1 MPFMAIDKKDP
12 EPGPASATLISAL
25 QHMLRPLVRLLLANG
40 VGYST
45 MMETLKSVFVRV
57 AEEEFRIAGKAQT
70 DSRISLLTGVHR
82 KDVKRLRN
90 GSAAPLRQSEH
101 ASLSAQ
107 LFALWTGT
115 PGYLDASGQPKPLP
129 RLAGKAAGPS
139 FESLVVSV
147 SKDIRPRAVLD
158 EWLRIGAA
166 ELDLDDC
173 VRLNMEAF
181 IPKKGIEE
189 KLYYFGHNMH
199 DHMAAVTHNLTGGT
213 PPYLDRCAYYGQLS
227 EASVAE
233 LAAAAQKAGMQALQ
247 GVNRHALELK
257 TSDSGKADAR
267 HRMTF
272 GIYFYSAEEAP
283 ARDRDA

>member
-1 MPFMAIDKKDP
+1 MAIDKKDP

-45 MMETLKSVFVRV
+45 MVETLKSVFVRV

-115 PGYLDASGQPKPLP
+115 PGYLDVSGQPKPLP
-129 RLAGKAAGPS
+129 RLAGKADGPS

-173 VRLNMEAF
+173 VRLNTEAF

-213 PPYLDRCAYYGQLS
+213 PPFLDRCAYYGQLS
-227 EASVAE
+227 EASVAD

-247 GVNRHALELK
+247 GVNRSAMELK
-257 TSDSGKADAR
+257 AADSGKPDAR

-272 GIYFYSAEEAP
+272 GIYFYSAEEKP

>member
-107 LFALWTGT
+107 LFAMWTGT
-115 PGYLDASGQPKPLP
+115 PEYLDVAGQPRPLP
-129 RLAGKAAGPS
+129 RLSARAQGPS
-139 FESLVVSV
+139 FESLVVSL

-173 VRLNMEAF
+173 VRLNTEAF
-181 IPKKGIEE
+181 IPKKGLEE

-247 GVNRHALELK
+247 GVNRSAMELK
-257 TSDSGKADAR
+257 AADSGKPDAR

-272 GIYFYSAEEAP
+272 GIYFYSADEKP

>member
-1 MPFMAIDKKDP
+1 MPFMAIDKKGP
-12 EPGPASATLISAL
+12 EPSPASATLISAL
-25 QHMLRPLVRLLLANG
+25 QHTLRPLVRLLLAKG
-40 VGYST
+40 IGYST
-45 MMETLKSVFVRV
+45 MMEILKSVFVRV

-82 KDVKRLRN
+82 KDVKRLRS
-90 GSAAPLRQSEH
+90 GGGAPLRQSEH

-107 LFALWTGT
+107 LFAVWTGS
-115 PGYLDASGQPKPLP
+115 PEYLDASGQPRPLP
-129 RLAGKAAGPS
+129 RLAGKTSGQS

-166 ELDLDDC
+166 ELDLEDR
-173 VRLNMEAF
+173 VRLNTEAF

-213 PPYLDRCAYYGQLS
+213 PPFLDRCAYYGQLS
-227 EASVAE
+227 EASVTD

-247 GVNRHALELK
+247 GVNRRALELK
-257 TSDSGKADAR
+257 AADAVKPDAR

-272 GIYFYSAEEAP
+272 GIYFYSTEERP
-283 ARDRDA
+283 SKDSDG

>member
-1 MPFMAIDKKDP
+1 MPFMAIDNKDP

-40 VGYST
+40 VSYST

-82 KDVKRLRN
+82 KDVKRLR
-90 GSAAPLRQSEH
+90 GGATIPLRQSEH

-107 LFALWTGT
+107 LFAMWTGT
-115 PGYLDASGQPKPLP
+115 PEYLDAVGQPKPLP
-129 RLAGKAAGPS
+129 RLAGKSAGQS

-166 ELDLDDC
+166 ELDLDDR
-173 VRLNMEAF
+173 VRLNTEAF
-181 IPKKGIEE
+181 IPKKGVEE

-213 PPYLDRCAYYGQLS
+213 PPLLDRCAYYGQLS

-247 GVNRHALELK
+247 GVNRRAMELK
-257 TSDSGKADAR
+257 AADSGKPDTR

-272 GIYFYSAEEAP
+272 GIYFYSAEDRP